1 MTARAKADV
10 RVGQK
15 KPNQGR
21 GRAKGG
27 KICIFFHCI
36 CVSFSDTRKSGM
48 NSYQQGQETDISFSA
63 MS

>member
-27 KICIFFHCI
+27 KICFFSI
-36 CVSFSDTRKSGM
+36 AFVFRSATPRS
-48 NSYQQGQETDISFSA
+48 QE
-63 MS
+63 